1 MFIDLQCVGRSQAK
15 RDSNTGQP
23 REIMRIIEKIMH
35 IIGLE
40 QCIRLLYLLYA
51 RLPVDAV
58 ARAFII
64 DTTH

>member
-1 MFIDLQCVGRSQAK
+1 MFIDLQCVGRSK
-15 RDSNTGQP
+15 RDRKPGQP
-23 REIMRIIEKIMH
+23 REIMRIIEKIMQ

-40 QCIRLLYLLYA
+40 QCIRLLYLLYE

-64 DTTH
+64 DTN